1 MRNVDSENF
10 LKRVREDYG
19 GIKLDELSVR
29 ECFINP
35 MFCRVE
41 ICGVKKWVFTE
52 KSGVGRERRVKKKR
66 KERASNNVR
75 SDQIIL
81 SLSLSLFLTVQ
92 RAKAL

>member
-1 MRNVDSENF
+1 MHVPREERRSQRSREMRNVDSENF

-52 KSGVGRERRVKKKR
+52 KSGVRRERRVKKKR
-66 KERASNNVR
+66 KERERVTTY
-75 SDQIIL
+75 DP
-81 SLSLSLFLTVQ
+81 TG
-92 RAKAL
+92 

>member
-1 MRNVDSENF
+1 MHVPREERRSQRSREMRNVDSENF

-66 KERASNNVR
+66 KERERVTTYDPTR
-75 SDQIIL
+75 
-81 SLSLSLFLTVQ
+81 
-92 RAKAL
+92 